1 MKNAWIVYILLITKD
16 DNIIG
21 FSSVDSNIA
30 IEYYLSLKNKDLMIL
45 DK

>member
-1 MKNAWIVYILLITKD
+1 MLGQYIFYLITKD

-21 FSSVDSNIA
+21 FSSVDNNIA